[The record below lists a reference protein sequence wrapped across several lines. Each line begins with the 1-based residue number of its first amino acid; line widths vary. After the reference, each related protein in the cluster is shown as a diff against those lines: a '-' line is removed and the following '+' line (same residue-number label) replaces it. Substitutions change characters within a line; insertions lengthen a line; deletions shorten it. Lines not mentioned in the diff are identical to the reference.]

1 MSGDQM
7 FKSLFKKNQP
17 TPEQIKALQEANM
30 ALRVRMERIV
40 RESSAEHFGQTKVTD
55 KFGRRVFEGQA
66 AA

>member
-1 MSGDQM
+1 M

-17 TPEQIKALQEANM
+17 TPEQTEALQEANM

-40 RESSAEHFGQTKVTD
+40 RESAAPRFVQPKVTD
-55 KFGRRVFEGQA
+55 RFGRRVFEGQA